1 MSIRYISDCHWNH
14 KNILRYDNRP
24 WQNTEDME
32 REMVELWNK
41 TVSASDMVYILGD
54 VVWSNKY
61 EEWVHILSQLNGFK
75 FIIKG
80 NHDKTEIL
88 ERLKKEGYIVGWSH
102 QDVVHDHDP
111 KGKVRMVVLNH
122 SPMPFFVNMHR
133 DNTYHLYGHV
143 HISWDAQCIK
153 HVRKQIEDL
162 YQHEIRMYNVGCM
175 IRGMDYAPQTLDEI
189 IEIDRK
195 NREIEERQLEDYL
208 NANLERG
215 HDKIRIAKSNCQ
227 LQ

>member
-1 MSIRYISDCHWNH
+1 MAIRYISDTHFGH

-24 WQNTEDME
+24 WQNVADME
-32 REMVELWNK
+32 FEMIQLWNN
-41 TVSASDMVYILGD
+41 TVAPSDIVYILGD

-61 EEWVHILSQLNGFK
+61 EEWRNVLSRLNGTLH
-75 FIIKG
+75 IVKG

-88 ERLKKEGYIVGWSH
+88 ERLVKDGIITEWTH
-102 QDVVHDHDP
+102 QTVVQDP
-111 KGKVRMVVLNH
+111 GANGKSRYVVLNH
-122 SPMPFFVNMHR
+122 SPMPFFVNMHH

-162 YQHEIRMYNVGCM
+162 YQHEVRMYNVGCM
-175 IRGMDYAPQTLDEI
+175 IRGMDYAPRTLDEI

-195 NREIEERQLEDYL
+195 NREIEEGQLEDYL
-208 NANLERG
+208 NANVERG
-215 HDKIRIAKSNCQ
+215 HDKIRMAKSE
-227 LQ
+227 

>member
-1 MSIRYISDCHWNH
+1 MAIRYISDLHFGH

-32 REMVELWNK
+32 FEMIQLWNN
-41 TVSASDMVYILGD
+41 TVAPTDEVFILGD

-61 EEWVHILSQLNGFK
+61 EEWRNILSRLNGTLY
-75 FIIKG
+75 IVKG

-88 ERLKKEGYIVGWSH
+88 NKLKEEGHISGWSH
-102 QDVVHDHDP
+102 QEVVQDP
-111 KGKVRMVVLNH
+111 GSNGKSRYVVLNH
-122 SPMPFFVNMHR
+122 SPMPFFVNMHH

-153 HVRKQIEDL
+153 HLRKQIEDL
-162 YQHEIRMYNVGCM
+162 YLHEVRMYNVGCM
-175 IRGMDYAPQTLDEI
+175 VRGMDYAPRTLDEI

-195 NREIEERQLEDYL
+195 NRELEEDSLEDYL
-208 NANLERG
+208 NANVERG
-215 HDKIRIAKSNCQ
+215 HDKIRMAKSE
-227 LQ
+227 